1 MFEMDLSGLACPMP
15 VILAHRRLAGL
26 SDGDVLVVTATDPL
40 ARHDFRDYCRSSGHV
55 LMKTERQ
62 GSALRFHLRKRN
74 PQQTETPAFDT
85 MQSNPV
91 PL

>member
-40 ARHDFRDYCRSSGHV
+40 ARHDFRDYCRSSGHS
-55 LMKTERQ
+55 LLKIDKK
-62 GSALRFHLRKRN
+62 GSAFQVYIRK
-74 PQQTETPAFDT
+74 Q
-85 MQSNPV
+85 
-91 PL
+91 